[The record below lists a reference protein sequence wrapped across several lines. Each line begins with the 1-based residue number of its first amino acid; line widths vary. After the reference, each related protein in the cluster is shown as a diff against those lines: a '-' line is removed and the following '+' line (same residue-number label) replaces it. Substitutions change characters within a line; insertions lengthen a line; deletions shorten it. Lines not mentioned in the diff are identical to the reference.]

1 MKAKFGT
8 FLMVLGLLLVLASGA
23 LFVYNYREQSAAE
36 QSVEVLM
43 PQLVAAIQDRQTEPT
58 DPAPTDPK
66 PSEPELPEDPEDPE
80 DPVDPLP
87 TVPEQQ
93 IPVLPPEQEV
103 KELPVVEIDGYD
115 YIGFLTIPSLELEL
129 PVMADWSYPQLKKS
143 PCRYVGSTYTDD
155 LVIMAHNY
163 NRHFGRIDELHPGDT
178 VAFTDMDG
186 NTTFYSVVA
195 LDVLQPTAVEEMQ
208 SGEYDLTLFTCTYGG
223 RTRVT
228 VRCDRIEEE

>member
-1 MKAKFGT
+1 MRAKFGT
-8 FLMVLGLLLVLASGA
+8 FFMVLGLIMLLASAA
-23 LFVYNYREQSAAE
+23 LMVYNYQEQVQAE
-36 QSVEVLM
+36 QSVEALM
-43 PQLVAAIQDRQTEPT
+43 PQLVAAIQDRQNQPADPEPSDPTPSESAPSESEDPEPT
-58 DPAPTDPK
+58 DPG
-66 PSEPELPEDPEDPE
+66 
-80 DPVDPLP
+80 
-87 TVPEQQ
+87 Q
-93 IPVLPPEQEV
+93 IPQIPPVAVPEQEV
-103 KELPVVEIDGYD
+103 KELPVVEIDGYH

-163 NRHFGRIDELHPGDT
+163 RRHFGTIDELSPGDT

-186 NTTFYSVVA
+186 NTVYYAVVA
-195 LDVLQPTAVEEMQ
+195 LDVLYPSAVEEMT

>member
-1 MKAKFGT
+1 
-8 FLMVLGLLLVLASGA
+8 MVIGLLLVLASGA

-43 PQLVAAIQDRQTEPT
+43 PQLVEAIQNRQT
-58 DPAPTDPK
+58 APTDPLPTDPE
-66 PSEPELPEDPEDPE
+66 PSEPDPSEPTPSE
-80 DPVDPLP
+80 PWPSEPSEPLP
-87 TVPEQQ
+87 TVPRPQ
-93 IPVLPPEQEV
+93 IPVLPPEPEK
-103 KELPVVEIDGYD
+103 KELPVVEIDGYG
-115 YIGFLTIPSLELEL
+115 YIGFVTIPSLELEL
-129 PVMADWSYPQLKKS
+129 PVMAEWSYPKLKKS

-163 NRHFGRIDELHPGDT
+163 KRHFGRIDDLNPGDT

-186 NTTFYSVVA
+186 NTVYYEVIA
-195 LDVLQPTAVEEMQ
+195 LDVLNPGAVEEMT

-228 VRCDRIEEE
+228 VRCDRKEED

>member
-1 MKAKFGT
+1 MKAKFGA

-43 PQLVAAIQDRQTEPT
+43 PQLVEAIQNRQTEPT
-58 DPAPTDPK
+58 DPLPTDPL
-66 PSEPELPEDPEDPE
+66 PDSSQPQEPA
-80 DPVDPLP
+80 DPLP

-93 IPVLPPEQEV
+93 IPVIPPEPEV
-103 KELPVVEIDGYD
+103 KELPVVEIDGYG
-115 YIGFLTIPSLELEL
+115 YIGFLTVPSLELEL

-155 LVIMAHNY
+155 LVVMAHNY

-186 NTTFYSVVA
+186 NTTFYAVVA
-195 LDVLQPTAVEEMQ
+195 LDVLQPSAVEEMQ

>member
-1 MKAKFGT
+1 MKAKFGA

-43 PQLVAAIQDRQTEPT
+43 PQLVEAIQNRQTEPT
-58 DPAPTDPK
+58 DPLPTDPL
-66 PSEPELPEDPEDPE
+66 PDSTQPQEPA
-80 DPVDPLP
+80 DPLP

-93 IPVLPPEQEV
+93 IPVIPPEPEV
-103 KELPVVEIDGYD
+103 KELPVVEIDGYG

-155 LVIMAHNY
+155 LVVMAHNY

-186 NTTFYSVVA
+186 NTTFYAVVA
-195 LDVLQPTAVEEMQ
+195 LDVLQPSAVEEMQ

>member
-1 MKAKFGT
+1 MKAKFGA

-43 PQLVAAIQDRQTEPT
+43 PQLVEAIQNRQTEPT
-58 DPAPTDPK
+58 DPLPTDPL
-66 PSEPELPEDPEDPE
+66 PDSSQPQEPA
-80 DPVDPLP
+80 DPLP

-93 IPVLPPEQEV
+93 IPVIPPEPEV
-103 KELPVVEIDGYD
+103 KELPVVEIDGYG

-155 LVIMAHNY
+155 LVVMAHNY

-186 NTTFYSVVA
+186 NTTFYAVVA
-195 LDVLQPTAVEEMQ
+195 LDVLQPSAVEEMQ